1 MKSLLHGAGLLL
13 VTAALAAGCR
23 ASEPTLRTSEPASHP
38 AEPAAMT
45 PSPATTAPL
54 AAYVFDCDGGT
65 SFILAMNKG
74 GTGTDE
80 AVDLVLPDRRYR
92 LPRVV
97 AASGVH
103 YAAGTVSVWNKGREA
118 TLDLDGRVS
127 RCVENRPRSIVED
140 ARARGVEFR
149 ATGNEPGWVLEV
161 LADRIV
167 FIDAYGAR
175 RVATPRP
182 ARLGGA
188 AGDEVYVATTESHRL
203 AVRIRPEP
211 CVDSMSGTRHG
222 SSVEVELDGAARR
235 GCGDALTR

>member
-1 MKSLLHGAGLLL
+1 MKSLLHIAGLLL
-13 VTAALAAGCR
+13 ITAALAAGCR
-23 ASEPTLRTSEPASHP
+23 TSESTPRTSESTSRA
-38 AEPAAMT
+38 AEPAAT
-45 PSPATTAPL
+45 VPPATTAPL

-74 GTGTDE
+74 GTGADE

-97 AASGVH
+97 AASGAH
-103 YAAGTVSVWNKGREA
+103 YAAGNVSVWNKGREA
-118 TLDLDGRVS
+118 TLDLDGRMS

-149 ATGNEPGWVLEV
+149 GTGNEPGWVLEI
-161 LADRIV
+161 LADRML

-182 ARLGGA
+182 ARQGGA
-188 AGDEVYVATTESHRL
+188 ASGDEVYVAVTEAHRL
-203 AVRIRPEP
+203 AVRIRPGS
-211 CVDSMSGTRHG
+211 CIDSMSGARHG
-222 SSVEVELDGAARR
+222 SGVEVELDGASYR
-235 GCGDALTR
+235 GCGDVLDR